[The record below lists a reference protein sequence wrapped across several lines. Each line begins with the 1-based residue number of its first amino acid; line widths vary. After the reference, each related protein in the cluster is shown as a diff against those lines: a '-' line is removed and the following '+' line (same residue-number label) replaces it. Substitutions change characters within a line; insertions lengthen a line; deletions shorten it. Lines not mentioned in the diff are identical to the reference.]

1 MRKPKGSWIFQRE
14 LKCYIG
20 KIRVKLKPP
29 VDSFVLKYVISE
41 ADKLSNQSAF
51 IYVFIIQPNVVKF
64 LNNVEQSKH

>member
-14 LKCYIG
+14 LKYYIR

-29 VDSFVLKYVISE
+29 VDWFVLKYVISE
-41 ADKLSNQSAF
+41 AEKLSDQPAF

-64 LNNVEQSKH
+64 LKNVEQSKY